1 MQSIIKD
8 LERAINYAEN
18 HQSADKAMEY
28 AYKYGVLLGSIKMAI
43 IELSTTKSIKP

>member
-8 LERAINYAEN
+8 LESAINYAEN
-18 HQSADKAMEY
+18 HKGTDKAMEY

-43 IELSTTKSIKP
+43 IELSTTKSTKS

>member
-8 LERAINYAEN
+8 LEKAINYAEN
-18 HQSADKAMEY
+18 HQSTDKAMEY

-43 IELSTTKSIKP
+43 IELSTIKSIKP